1 MRCAALTLAIA
12 LAAGGAAR
20 AQVPSGDVVRQVL
33 DLERARFAA
42 DLRADAAA
50 LDTLLADDVVYVRS
64 SGAVDTKAQYLR
76 SLGASGPYALDSL
89 VPGDLSVR
97 VYGEAAVV
105 TGRLVVK
112 LRAQPA
118 PYALRFTDVW
128 ERRSGRWQ
136 LVVFQAT
143 RLP

>member
-1 MRCAALTLAIA
+1 MRCAALTLAVA

-20 AQVPSGDVVRQVL
+20 AQVPS
-33 DLERARFAA
+33 
-42 DLRADAAA
+42 
-50 LDTLLADDVVYVRS
+50 DDVVYVRS

>member
-1 MRCAALTLAIA
+1 MRWVALILAIL
-12 LAAGGAAR
+12 LAPTGAAR
-20 AQVPSGDVVRQVL
+20 AQVASDDVVRQVL
-33 DLERARFAA
+33 DLERVRFAA

-64 SGAVDTKAQYLR
+64 SGAVDTKAQYIR

-97 VYGEAAVV
+97 VYGQAAVV
-105 TGRLVVK
+105 TGRLLVK

-128 ERRSGRWQ
+128 ERRNGRWQ

>member
-1 MRCAALTLAIA
+1 M
-12 LAAGGAAR
+12 
-20 AQVPSGDVVRQVL
+20 
-33 DLERARFAA
+33 
-42 DLRADAAA
+42 
-50 LDTLLADDVVYVRS
+50 YVRS
-64 SGAVDTKAQYLR
+64 SGAVDTKAGYLR

-97 VYGEAAVV
+97 VYGQAAVV